1 MHYIPENDL
10 RVIDFMEQEGQID
23 EEEASFMRSYLYR
36 LAQS

>member
-1 MHYIPENDL
+1 MRYIPDSDL
-10 RVIDFMEQEGQID
+10 RVIEFMEQEGQID